1 MNNRTIWD
9 KLKTPPA
16 NALKKIEAGRLKG
29 KSDINPQWRYEV
41 MTEVFGPCGVGW
53 KFTVDRV
60 WSEPASDGQV
70 FAFAAVSI
78 YIRYNDEWSNAIPGY
93 GGSMLLEMERN
104 GIHSSDEGYK
114 MAITDAIG
122 TAMKMIG
129 VAAEV
134 YRGNYDG
141 SKYAKPDTPSP
152 APKPQASPAPEGKD
166 AEYMERTKSALRRL
180 FGDDKVSAFDTVEKL
195 TAFKDVPGV
204 RDFRKLTGKRLEIL
218 CHNLEKMP
226 EGERQP
232 GEEG

>member
-1 MNNRTIWD
+1 MSNLAIWD

-29 KSDINPQWRYEV
+29 KSDINPQWRYEA

-60 WSEPASDGQV
+60 WPEPASDGQI

-78 YIRYNDEWSNAIPGY
+78 YIRHNDEWSDAIPGY
-93 GGSMLLEMERN
+93 GGSMLLEMESK
-104 GIHSSDEGYK
+104 GMHSSDEGYK

-122 TAMKMIG
+122 TAMKMLG

-141 SKYAKPDTPSP
+141 SKYAKPTS
-152 APKPQASPAPEGKD
+152 PKPQEPAVTESKD
-166 AEYMERTKSALRRL
+166 AEYMERTKSALRRI
-180 FGDDKVSAFDTVEKL
+180 FGDDKATALATVEKL

-226 EGERQP
+226 GGERQP